1 MILYNKIQNLNK
13 LVTFKIHLFC
23 MENNKFIVFRLIIVN
38 QFAVTVC
45 DRSRQT
51 ESENERYMS
60 FHRSFSFAID
70 TYMMKTFHYRFL
82 PLAAIPVLLF

>member
-1 MILYNKIQNLNK
+1 MHGKQQ
-13 LVTFKIHLFC
+13 IHRIPADHRKTSL
-23 MENNKFIVFRLIIVN
+23 R
-38 QFAVTVC
+38 VTVC

-70 TYMMKTFHYRFL
+70 TYMIKTFHYRFL